1 MVVCIY
7 GMILFVCVYENR
19 RELHKLGKRVL
30 MNDTDSIVY
39 IYDPLEYNI
48 PEGGLL
54 GQWEVEDVDKDHGGI
69 EEFVGLGPKTYG
81 IRCKDGFEMVKAKGL
96 SLNKATGN
104 LVNFQSM
111 VTVVKNRI
119 KIRVPQKTF
128 VWTVAHGMKTWLM
141 MKDLKFNQEEMKGT
155 LDEEGY
161 LYPFG
166 FQE

>member
-1 MVVCIY
+1 
-7 GMILFVCVYENR
+7 MIR

-39 IYDPLEYNI
+39 IYDPEKYNI

-96 SLNKATGN
+96 SLTKATGD

-111 VTVVKNRI
+111 VTVVKERT

-141 MKDLKFNQEEMKGT
+141 MKDLQFNQAEMKGD

-166 FQE
+166 FQK